1 MRLSFF
7 TLVALLA
14 LGPSIA
20 ASPQDDVL
28 REAIAGVVAERLGVT
43 RAAVEVGVQQAPPM
57 IPLIVRAT
65 PTSGARLGQAI
76 RFTITPMSGPSFSV
90 VAHVAAVVGH
100 AVATRSIERDAT
112 LTPEDVEWREAL
124 LDGALLEPLPRLDE
138 VLAAK
143 TRRAIAAGGV
153 LSRTA
158 LARDFAVRAGDEV
171 TMTMRSGAIEVRGVV
186 RAVSSGF
193 VGDVIRILPP
203 GSRQPAR
210 ARVTA
215 PAAVEML
222 R

>member
-7 TLVALLA
+7 TLAALLA

-20 ASPQDDVL
+20 ASPPDDAL

-43 RAAVEVGVQQAPPM
+43 RAAVEVEVLQAPQMMPA
-57 IPLIVRAT
+57 IVRAT

-76 RFTITPMSGPSFSV
+76 RFTITPVSGPSFSV
-90 VAHVAAVVGH
+90 VAHVTAVVGH
-100 AVATRSIERDAT
+100 AVARRAIERDET
-112 LTPEDVEWREAL
+112 LTLEDVEWRE
-124 LDGALLEPLPRLDE
+124 DPLDE

-158 LARDFAVRAGDEV
+158 LARDFAVRAGDDV